1 MRVIAA
7 LAMTTQHKQ
16 MYASHM
22 NFDAF
27 VVFMRE
33 FHYFDPKNFKGKF
46 SPEIERSQRSAL

>member
-1 MRVIAA
+1 
-7 LAMTTQHKQ
+7 

-33 FHYFDPKNFKGKF
+33 FDYSIQNNFKGSFRLKLKGAGVWPF
-46 SPEIERSQRSAL
+46 NASCRLTGLVCHI

>member
-1 MRVIAA
+1 MI
-7 LAMTTQHKQ
+7 TQHKQ